1 MSERRRDIEHA
12 SAPSPTPY
20 NMTMCGLTWEDVLGD
35 GGIHF
40 TKVSGWTDCRE
51 CQQVLGLVATP

>member
-20 NMTMCGLTWEDVLGD
+20 NMTMCGLVYVLCSNGA
-35 GGIHF
+35 
-40 TKVSGWTDCRE
+40 
-51 CQQVLGLVATP
+51 VLPES

>member
-1 MSERRRDIEHA
+1 
-12 SAPSPTPY
+12 
-20 NMTMCGLTWEDVLGD
+20 MTMCGLTWEDVLGD
-35 GGIHF
+35 EGIHF